1 MKTKMSLQM
10 MMNFYN
16 KINKQI
22 KIMTI
27 IMKNIKLLKNIIGF
41 HD

>member
-10 MMNFYN
+10 MMNFYY